1 MKAFVLFIS
10 ILIFGFN
17 SFAQKASRVEV
28 LNADVFEFVKVGN
41 EQIKK
46 LKGNCRFKQDNV
58 LMYCDS
64 ALLYDVLNKVDAFGK
79 VRIQQGDS
87 LNLYGDL
94 VNYDGNSK
102 IARFKNNV
110 RVYHNE
116 MVLTTNVLD
125 YDTKNRVAT
134 YPKGGKIVD
143 KENILTSEL
152 GYYYANTADAFFKKY
167 VVLTNPKYV
176 LNSDT
181 LKYNTKTRIATFFG
195 PTTIVS
201 KEDYLYAEAGTYN
214 TVTDIAQF
222 TKNPLYRSGAQT
234 LTGDFL
240 YYDRT
245 KGLGRATK
253 NITFTDTVQKII
265 LKGNKAN
272 YNRFTESSVVTDK
285 AYVIVLVDND
295 SLFVSADTLRSFMDK
310 TKTHR
315 TMIAYHDV
323 RAYKSDLQAR
333 CDSIVYT
340 YIDSTMRCY
349 VNPTIWSQGAQ
360 MTADFITLEL
370 KNGDLHKMN
379 MYNNAF
385 LVMIDSLDSTKF
397 DQIRGKD
404 MFGHFVNNE
413 LIRLDV
419 EGNGQS
425 IYYAKE
431 EDGEYVGVNKADC
444 SNMIIR
450 FKENK
455 VQKVNF
461 KVKPDATFWPLDQIA
476 IEELKL
482 KGFSWREELK
492 PKTKEAVINRISPK

>member
-1 MKAFVLFIS
+1 MRGFIFFIALFFITVNS
-10 ILIFGFN
+10 I
-17 SFAQKASRVEV
+17 AQKASRVEV
-28 LNADVFEFVKVGN
+28 LNADVFEFVKAGN

-58 LMYCDS
+58 LLYCDS
-64 ALLYDVLNKVDAFGK
+64 ALLYDVENKVDAYGK

-87 LNLYGDL
+87 LNLYGDFL
-94 VNYDGNSK
+94 FYDGNTK
-102 IARFKNNV
+102 IASFKQNV

-116 MVLTTNVLD
+116 MVLTTSVLD
-125 YDTKNRVAT
+125 YDTKNRIAT
-134 YPKGGKIVD
+134 YLNKGKIVD
-143 KENILTSEL
+143 KENVLTSQY
-152 GYYYANTADAFFKKY
+152 GYYYANTADAYFKKD

-181 LKYNTKTRIATFFG
+181 LKYNSKTRIATFLG

-201 KEDYLYAEAGTYN
+201 KDDYLYAERGTYN

-222 TKNPLYRSGAQT
+222 TQKPLYKSGSQS

-240 YYDRT
+240 YYDRA

-253 NITFTDTVQKII
+253 NITFIDTAQQII

-272 YNRFTESSVVTDK
+272 YNKFTESSVVTDK

-295 SLFVSADTLRSFMDK
+295 SLFVSADTLKSFMDK
-310 TKTHR
+310 KKEYR
-315 TMIAYHDV
+315 TLLAYHDV
-323 RAYKSDLQAR
+323 RAFKSDMQAK

-340 YIDSTMRCY
+340 YKDSTMRCY
-349 VNPTIWSQGAQ
+349 KEPTIWSQGAQ

-404 MFGHFVNNE
+404 MFGFFVNNE
-413 LIRLDV
+413 LVKLDV
-419 EGNGQS
+419 QGNGQS

-444 SNMIIR
+444 SNMILR

-461 KVKPDATFWPLDQIA
+461 LVKPDATFYPLDQIA
-476 IEELKL
+476 AEELKL
-482 KGFSWREELK
+482 KGFTWRDAIK
-492 PKTKEAVINRISPK
+492 PKSKLEVIDRNKK

>member
-1 MKAFVLFIS
+1 MNEFIKFIIFTS
-10 ILIFGFN
+10 FFASTTFILDKTNIT
-17 SFAQKASRVEV
+17 SFF
-28 LNADVFEFVKVGN
+28 LNAFNTYNRFFTILNEIINQKMQTSDTATIIEEFNKSEELK

-58 LMYCDS
+58 FMYCDS
-64 ALLYDVLNKVDAFGK
+64 ALLYEVLNKVDAFGK

-94 VNYDGNSK
+94 MNYDGNSK

-125 YDTKNRVAT
+125 YDTKNRVAI

-143 KENILTSEL
+143 KDNILTSEL

-181 LKYNTKTRIATFFG
+181 LKYNTKSRIATFFG

-245 KGLGRATK
+245 
-253 NITFTDTVQKII
+253 
-265 LKGNKAN
+265 
-272 YNRFTESSVVTDK
+272 
-285 AYVIVLVDND
+285 
-295 SLFVSADTLRSFMDK
+295 
-310 TKTHR
+310 
-315 TMIAYHDV
+315 
-323 RAYKSDLQAR
+323 
-333 CDSIVYT
+333 
-340 YIDSTMRCY
+340 
-349 VNPTIWSQGAQ
+349 
-360 MTADFITLEL
+360 
-370 KNGDLHKMN
+370 
-379 MYNNAF
+379 
-385 LVMIDSLDSTKF
+385 
-397 DQIRGKD
+397 RG
-404 MFGHFVNNE
+404 
-413 LIRLDV
+413 
-419 EGNGQS
+419 
-425 IYYAKE
+425 
-431 EDGEYVGVNKADC
+431 
-444 SNMIIR
+444 
-450 FKENK
+450 
-455 VQKVNF
+455 
-461 KVKPDATFWPLDQIA
+461 
-476 IEELKL
+476 
-482 KGFSWREELK
+482 
-492 PKTKEAVINRISPK
+492 